1 MEDEKKPF
9 EYKMKSGNST
19 IIINSDLMKLTEE
32 ERKQWYADELAKGNL
47 VLLDIGKAINNCY
60 RKY

>member
-9 EYKMKSGNST
+9 EFKIKSGYTT
-19 IIINSDLMKLTEE
+19 ITINSDLMKLTEN
-32 ERKQWYADELAKGNL
+32 ERKQWYADELAKGNQ